1 LIRPPLADLDGAG
14 RRPSNPRSNGGPSN
28 PKSTVGGMYS
38 SRSDGAAGGQPR
50 SSSSRRS
57 MGALARDLSRSM
69 SRSLAS
75 IGATMGR
82 AVRDAGRYEPPQYSS
97 ASRRVELPPDVME
110 QIAENAQP
118 YRRSR
123 ARMLARKWRLGRVR
137 ANPIGYAAG
146 IAALITLL
154 FITVGVGGVGAT
166 YGVGVYDKHRA
177 DIQNIYNLKFGQSTQ
192 IFDRNGVLLYTARN
206 NDGVNIYLGL
216 DQISKKVQDATID
229 TEDPSFYS
237 NIGVDF
243 YGLLRAVV
251 SNTSSGD
258 TTGQGGSTIT
268 QQLVKRIVL
277 KDSDKTYQRKL
288 NEMFLAYGVT
298 ANYEKKQILEMYLNS
313 IDYGDLNQG
322 IEAAARNFFGIQP
335 DSAKGLSS
343 NQQLSWAQTAL
354 LVALPNSPSR
364 YLPYQFSCDSA
375 PCDESKWDN
384 PCLGNPH
391 DAVCVPNPKYSWQAM
406 GHEWLDYRRGLLVL
420 DKLHQYNNISDKDYA
435 DAKTELHDILTG
447 QKVYHQAGSINT
459 TGNGQNFGKRAPLFV
474 DYIFDQL
481 TRDFGVEN
489 PERAGLRIYTTLD
502 YSITEYAEKQLKYYI
517 LEPHDIRWPHYCGKA
532 GCKNVPSLAQTAN
545 AHNGAM
551 VAIDPHNGDIIS
563 FVGSV
568 DYGNP
573 DKRIAG
579 YIDMTGAT
587 YVNGKQVMRSMGSSA
602 KGVIYTTAFQLGW
615 NPATMMQD
623 QPICFDQQT
632 PLIND
637 PGKPDNGQKTHD
649 DFAPSCDGLYVPH
662 NFEDTS
668 FSGNIPI
675 RFALGSSLNVPATEA
690 MTFISG
696 STSRQGDTLES
707 MASRV
712 GITSWSKGLYGP
724 STALGTI
731 NMPMIQLASFYA
743 TIADGG
749 VRHPYRSILRIET
762 ADGTPLYQAAA
773 NPKGEQVVSPQ
784 AAYMLTSVLT
794 DDNARLPVF
803 NDHNPLSFPDYPV
816 AAKTGTAQGLKGP
829 SDIVTMGYSP
839 YLAMGVWM
847 GNTDNTDMAANT
859 IGIAGAGYVFSDVMQ
874 WAIDNYK
881 WPKVTGFPIPD
892 KMARGQ
898 FNCVT
903 GLAPF
908 QGETIAP
915 CKLNAVTP
923 GSVNLYIGYGGDSR
937 VNEDWYIKGQ
947 EPLES

>member
-1 LIRPPLADLDGAG
+1 
-14 RRPSNPRSNGGPSN
+14 
-28 PKSTVGGMYS
+28 
-38 SRSDGAAGGQPR
+38 
-50 SSSSRRS
+50 

-82 AVRDAGRYEPPQYSS
+82 AVRDAGRYEPPQFSGERS
-97 ASRRVELPPDVME
+97 RVELPPDLME
-110 QIAENAQP
+110 QISENSQP

-146 IAALITLL
+146 IAALVVMLVV
-154 FITVGVGGVGAT
+154 TVGVGGVGAV
-166 YGVGVYDKHRA
+166 YGIGVYDKHRA
-177 DIQNIYNLKFGQSTQ
+177 DIQDIYNLKFDASTQ
-192 IFDRNGVLLYTARN
+192 IFDRNGVLLYAAH
-206 NDGVNIYLGL
+206 NDQGVNFYKSL
-216 DQISKKVQDATID
+216 DQISMKVQKGTID

-237 NIGVDF
+237 NIGIDF
-243 YGLLRAVV
+243 YGTLRAVV

-268 QQLVKRIVL
+268 QQLVKRMVL
-277 KDSDKTYQRKL
+277 KDSDKSYQRKI

-298 ANYEKKQILEMYLNS
+298 ANYQKSQILEMYLNS
-313 IDYGDLNQG
+313 IDYGELNQG
-322 IEAAARNFFGIQP
+322 IEAAAQNFFGLQ
-335 DSAKGLSS
+335 DDARTGGTTASQKLT
-343 NQQLSWAQTAL
+343 WAQAAL

-364 YLPYQFSCDSA
+364 FQPNQFSCDAA

-384 PCLGNPH
+384 PCRGNPH
-391 DAVCVPNPKYSWQAM
+391 EAVCDPNPRYQWQSM

-420 DKLHQYNNISDKDYA
+420 DKLHQYQDISDKDYA
-435 DAKTELHDILTG
+435 DAKTQLHDILTE
-447 QKVYHQAGSINT
+447 QKVYHQAGPVNS
-459 TGNGQNFGKRAPLFV
+459 TGNGQDFGKRAPLFV
-474 DYIFDQL
+474 DYILEQL
-481 TRDFGVEN
+481 IDDFGVEN
-489 PERAGLRIYTTLD
+489 PQRAGLRIYTTLD
-502 YSITEYAEKQLKYYI
+502 YNITEYAEKQLKYYI
-517 LEPHDIRWPHYCGKA
+517 LEQHDLKWIHYCGS
-532 GCKNVPSLAQTAN
+532 GSCKNVPPLAQTAN

-551 VAIDPHNGDIIS
+551 VAIDPHNGDIIG

-573 DKRIAG
+573 DKRVAG

-587 YVNGKQVMRSMGSSA
+587 KGPGQSVVRSMGSSA
-602 KGVIYTTAFQLGW
+602 KGVIYTTAFQMGW
-615 NPATMMQD
+615 NPATMLQD
-623 QPICFDQQT
+623 QPICFDGSPQY
-632 PLIND
+632 ISD
-637 PGKPDNGQKTHD
+637 PGKPDDGQLTHD
-649 DFAPSCDGLYVPH
+649 DFAPGCDGLYVPH

-696 STSRQGDTLES
+696 STSRQGDTLQA
-707 MASRV
+707 MAGRV
-712 GITSWSKGLYGP
+712 GINWPKGRYGP

-731 NMPMIQLASFYA
+731 EMPMIDLANFYA
-743 TIADGG
+743 TVADGG
-749 VRHPYRSILRIET
+749 MRHPYRSILRIEA
-762 ADGTPLYQAAA
+762 ADGTPLYQAPA
-773 NPKGEQVVSPQ
+773 NPQGEQVISPE
-784 AAYMLTSVLT
+784 ASYMLTSVLT
-794 DDNARLPVF
+794 DDAARVPVF
-803 NDHNPLSFPDYPV
+803 NSPNPLSFPNFPV
-816 AAKTGTAQGLKGP
+816 AAKTGTAQGKIGP

-847 GNTDNTDMAANT
+847 GNTNNDDMAKNT

-881 WPKVTGFPIPD
+881 WPKVAGFPIPSD
-892 KMARGQ
+892 MARGQ

-915 CKLNAVTP
+915 CKLNKVSP
-923 GSVNLYIGYGGDSR
+923 EGVNLYVGYGGDSR
-937 VNEDWYIKGQ
+937 INEDWYIKGQ
-947 EPLES
+947 GPLQS

>member
-1 LIRPPLADLDGAG
+1 
-14 RRPSNPRSNGGPSN
+14 
-28 PKSTVGGMYS
+28 
-38 SRSDGAAGGQPR
+38 
-50 SSSSRRS
+50 

-75 IGATMGR
+75 LGATMGR
-82 AVRDAGRYEPPQYSS
+82 AVRDAGRYEPPELSS
-97 ASRRVELPPDVME
+97 PSRRVELPPDVME
-110 QIAENAQP
+110 QVSENAQP

-137 ANPIGYAAG
+137 ANPVGYAAG
-146 IAALITLL
+146 IAALVTLL
-154 FITVGVGGVGAT
+154 VVTLGVGGVGAT
-166 YGVGVYDKHRA
+166 YGIGVYDKHRA
-177 DIQNIYNLKFGQSTQ
+177 DIQDIYNLKFGQSTQ
-192 IFDRNGVLLYTARN
+192 IFDRNGVLLYTAH
-206 NDGVNIYLGL
+206 NDQGVNIYLPL
-216 DQISKKVQDATID
+216 SQISAKVQKATID

-237 NIGVDF
+237 NIGIDF
-243 YGLLRAVV
+243 YGTLRAVV

-268 QQLVKRIVL
+268 QQLVKRLVL
-277 KDSDKTYQRKL
+277 KDSDKNYQRKI

-298 ANYEKKQILEMYLNS
+298 ANYQKSQILEMYLNS

-322 IEAAARNFFGIQP
+322 IEAAASNFFGAQP
-335 DSAKGLSS
+335 DAAKGLSA
-343 NQQLSWAQTAL
+343 NQQLSWAQVAL

-364 YLPYQFSCDSA
+364 YLPYQFSCDAA

-391 DAVCVPNPKYSWQAM
+391 EAVCDPNPKYRWQSM

-420 DKLHQYNNISDKDYA
+420 DKLHQYQDISDKDYA
-435 DAKTELHDILTG
+435 NAKTELHDILTG

-459 TGNGQNFGKRAPLFV
+459 TGNGQDFGKRAPLFV
-474 DYIFDQL
+474 DYILDQL
-481 TRDFGVEN
+481 VRDYGIEN

-502 YSITEYAEKQLKYYI
+502 DNITEYAEKQLKYYI
-517 LEPHDIRWPHYCGKA
+517 LEPHDIKWSHYCSV
-532 GCKNVPSLAQTAN
+532 CTNVPPLATTAN

-551 VAIDPHNGDIIS
+551 VAIDPHNGDIIG

-568 DYGNP
+568 DYGNS

-587 YVNGKQVMRSMGSSA
+587 GDEASRVTRSMGSSI
-602 KGVIYTTAFQLGW
+602 KGVIYSTAFQMGW
-615 NPATMMQD
+615 NPATMLQD
-623 QPICFDQQT
+623 QPICYDQ
-632 PLIND
+632 PVPPIND
-637 PGKPDNGQKTHD
+637 PGQPDNGQPAHD
-649 DFAPSCDGLYVPH
+649 DYAPACDGLYVPH
-662 NFEDTS
+662 NFEDYS

-696 STSRQGDTLES
+696 STPREGDELLS
-707 MASRV
+707 MADRV
-712 GITSWSKGLYGP
+712 GITSWKKQDFGP
-724 STALGTI
+724 STALGTL
-731 NMPMIQLASFYA
+731 NMPMIELASFYA

-773 NPKGEQVVSPQ
+773 NPKGEQVISPQ

-794 DDNARLPVF
+794 DDAARVPVF
-803 NDHNPLSFPDYPV
+803 NTNNPLSFPNYPV

-847 GNTDNTDMAANT
+847 GNTNNDDMAQNV
-859 IGIAGAGYVFSDVMQ
+859 IGIAGAGYVFSDVMH

-881 WPKVTGFPIPD
+881 WPNVAGFPIPPD
-892 KMARGQ
+892 MARGQ

-903 GLAPF
+903 GLAPY

-915 CKLNAVTP
+915 CPLNLLTP
-923 GSVNLYIGYGGDSR
+923 RSTNLYVGYGGNTR

-947 EPLES
+947 APLQS

>member
-1 LIRPPLADLDGAG
+1 
-14 RRPSNPRSNGGPSN
+14 
-28 PKSTVGGMYS
+28 
-38 SRSDGAAGGQPR
+38 
-50 SSSSRRS
+50 

-69 SRSLAS
+69 SRSLQSLGAS
-75 IGATMGR
+75 VGR
-82 AVRDAGRYEPPQYSS
+82 AVRDAGRYEPPQLTGPG
-97 ASRRVELPPDVME
+97 RRVELPPDVVS
-110 QIAENAQP
+110 QFAENAQP

-146 IAALITLL
+146 IAALVALL
-154 FITVGVGGVGAT
+154 FVTVGVGGAGGA
-166 YGVGVYDKHRA
+166 YGLSVYDKHRA
-177 DIQNIYNLKFGQSTQ
+177 EIQDIYNLKFNQSTQ
-192 IFDRNGVLLYTARN
+192 IFDRNGLLLYTAHN
-206 NDGVNIYLGL
+206 NDGVNIYQQLE
-216 DQISKKVQDATID
+216 QISKKVQSATID

-243 YGLLRAVV
+243 YGLLRAAV

-258 TTGQGGSTIT
+258 ATGQGGSTIT
-268 QQLVKRIVL
+268 QQLVKRLVL
-277 KDSDKTYQRKL
+277 KDSTQNYQRKL

-313 IDYGDLNQG
+313 IDYGDQNQG
-322 IEAAARNFFGIQP
+322 IEAAAQNFFGLQP
-335 DSAKGLSS
+335 DPSTGVSASQKLT
-343 NQQLSWAQTAL
+343 WAQTAL

-364 YLPYQFSCDSA
+364 FLPIKFSCDSA

-384 PCLGNPH
+384 PCVGNPH
-391 DAVCVPNPKYSWQAM
+391 DAVCDPNPKYKWQSM

-420 DKLHQYNNISDKDYA
+420 DKLHQYKDISDKDYA
-435 DAKTELHDILTG
+435 DAKTQVHDILTN
-447 QKVYHQAGSINT
+447 QQVYHQAGPVNT
-459 TGNGQNFGKRAPLFV
+459 TGNGQEYGKRAPLFV

-481 TRDFGVEN
+481 IRDYGVEN
-489 PERAGLRIYTTLD
+489 PERAGLKVYTTLD
-502 YSITEYAEKQLKYYI
+502 YSITEYTEKQLKYYI
-517 LEPHDIRWPHYCGKA
+517 QQPHDIRWSHYCGV
-532 GCKNVPSLAQTAN
+532 CKNVPSLAQTAN

-551 VAIDPHNGDIIS
+551 VAIDPHNGDIIG

-573 DKRIAG
+573 DKQIAG

-587 YVNGKQVMRSMGSSA
+587 GSEKTRVKRSLGSSV
-602 KGVIYTTAFQLGW
+602 KGVIYTTAFQMGW
-615 NPATMMQD
+615 NPATIVQD
-623 QPICFDQQT
+623 QPICFDQQN
-632 PLIND
+632 PLTSD
-637 PGKPDNGQKTHD
+637 GKQTHD
-649 DFAPSCDGLYVPH
+649 DFAPGCDGLYVPH

-675 RFALGSSLNVPATEA
+675 RFGLGSSLNVPATET
-690 MTFISG
+690 MNFISG

-707 MASRV
+707 MADRV
-712 GITSWSKGLYGP
+712 GITSWTKGRFGP
-724 STALGTI
+724 STALGSLE
-731 NMPMIQLASFYA
+731 MPMIELASFYA

-762 ADGTPLYQAAA
+762 ADGTPLYQAPA

-794 DDNARLPVF
+794 DDAARVPVF
-803 NDHNPLSFPDYPV
+803 NYNNPLSFPNYPV
-816 AAKTGTAQGLKGP
+816 AAKTGTSQGKIGP

-847 GNTDNTDMAANT
+847 GNTDNSDMAKNI

-881 WPKVTGFPIPD
+881 WPKVGGFPIPAN
-892 KMARGQ
+892 MARGQ

-903 GLAPF
+903 GLAPY

-915 CKLNAVTP
+915 CKLNKVSP
-923 GSVNLYIGYGGDSR
+923 DGVNLYVGYGGDSR
-937 VNEDWYIKGQ
+937 INEDWYIKGQ
-947 EPLES
+947 EPLQS

>member
-1 LIRPPLADLDGAG
+1 
-14 RRPSNPRSNGGPSN
+14 
-28 PKSTVGGMYS
+28 
-38 SRSDGAAGGQPR
+38 
-50 SSSSRRS
+50 

-75 IGATMGR
+75 IGATVGR
-82 AVRDAGRYEPPQYSS
+82 AVRDAGRYEPPQPSGG
-97 ASRRVELPPDVME
+97 SRRVELPPDVMD
-110 QIAENAQP
+110 QLAENPQP

-137 ANPIGYAAG
+137 ANPVGYAAG
-146 IAALITLL
+146 VAALVALL
-154 FITVGVGGVGAT
+154 FVTVGVGGAGGA
-166 YGVGVYDKHRA
+166 YGISVYDKHRA
-177 DIQNIYNLKFGQSTQ
+177 DVQNIYNLKFNQSTQ
-192 IFDRNGVLLYTARN
+192 VFDRNGVLLYVAQSS
-206 NDGVNIYLGL
+206 DGVNIYEPL
-216 DQISKKVQDATID
+216 DNISEKVQKATID

-251 SNTSSGD
+251 SNTSNGD

-268 QQLVKRIVL
+268 QQLVKRLVL
-277 KDSDKTYQRKL
+277 KDSDKNYQRKL

-298 ANYEKKQILEMYLNS
+298 ANYEKKQIIEMYLNS
-313 IDYGDLNQG
+313 IDYGELNQG
-322 IEAAARNFFGIQP
+322 IEAAARNFFGIQE
-335 DSAKGLSS
+335 DKSKGLTAS
-343 NQQLSWAQTAL
+343 QQLSWAQAAL

-364 YLPYQFSCDSA
+364 LQPNQFSCDSA
-375 PCDESKWDN
+375 PCDESQWDN

-391 DAVCVPNPKYSWQAM
+391 ESVCDPNPKYKWQST

-420 DKLHQYNNISDKDYA
+420 DKLHQYHDISDKDYA

-447 QKVYHQAGSINT
+447 QKVYHHAGSVNT
-459 TGNGQNFGKRAPLFV
+459 TGNGQDFGKRAPLFV

-481 TRDFGVEN
+481 IRDFGVEN

-517 LEPHDIRWPHYCGKA
+517 MEPHDIKWAHYCSV
-532 GCKNVPSLAQTAN
+532 CKNVPPLSKSAN

-551 VAIDPHNGDIIS
+551 VAIDPHTGDIIG

-573 DKRIAG
+573 DKQVAG

-587 YVNGKQVMRSMGSSA
+587 HVGGKQVIRSMGSSV
-602 KGVIYTTAFQLGW
+602 KGVIYTTAFQMGW
-615 NPATMMQD
+615 NPATMVQD
-623 QPICFDQQT
+623 QPICFDQ
-632 PLIND
+632 PNP
-637 PGKPDNGQKTHD
+637 PGPDGQPTHD
-649 DFAPSCDGLYVPH
+649 DFAPGCDGLYVPH

-675 RFALGSSLNVPATEA
+675 RFGLGSSLNVPATEA

-712 GITSWSKGLYGP
+712 GITTWQKGRFGP
-724 STALGTI
+724 STALGTLE
-731 NMPMIQLASFYA
+731 MPMIELASFYA

-762 ADGTPLYQAAA
+762 ADGTPLYQAPA

-794 DDNARLPVF
+794 DDMARVPVF
-803 NDHNPLSFPDYPV
+803 NFNNPLSFPNYPV
-816 AAKTGTAQGLKGP
+816 AAKTGTAQGKVGP

-847 GNTDNTDMAANT
+847 GNTDNSDMAKNT

-881 WPKVTGFPIPD
+881 WPKVAGFPIPS

-903 GLAPF
+903 GLAPY
-908 QGETIAP
+908 QGDTIAP
-915 CKLNAVTP
+915 CKLNKVSP
-923 GSVNLYIGYGGDSR
+923 DGVNLYVGYGGDSR
-937 VNEDWYIKGQ
+937 VNEDWYVQGQ
-947 EPLES
+947 EPLQS

>member
-1 LIRPPLADLDGAG
+1 MFT
-14 RRPSNPRSNGGPSN
+14 SRSNG
-28 PKSTVGGMYS
+28 
-38 SRSDGAAGGQPR
+38 AGGQPR
-50 SSSSRRS
+50 GDTSRRS

-82 AVRDAGRYEPPQYSS
+82 AVRDAGRYEPPQQSGV
-97 ASRRVELPPDVME
+97 SRGAALPPDLMA

-137 ANPIGYAAG
+137 ANPVGYAAG
-146 IAALITLL
+146 IAALVALL

-166 YGVGVYDKHRA
+166 YGIGVYDKHRA

-391 DAVCVPNPKYSWQAM
+391 DAVCVPNPKYSWQSM

-420 DKLHQYNNISDKDYA
+420 DKLHQYSNISDKDYA

-517 LEPHDIRWPHYCGKA
+517 LEPHDIRWPHYCGRA

-602 KGVIYTTAFQLGW
+602 KGVIYTTAFQMGW
-615 NPATMMQD
+615 NPATILQD

-632 PLIND
+632 PLIDD

-649 DFAPSCDGLYVPH
+649 DFAPACDGLYVPH

-690 MTFISG
+690 MTYISG

-707 MASRV
+707 MAGRV
-712 GITSWSKGLYGP
+712 GITSWEKGLYGP

-847 GNTDNTDMAANT
+847 GNTDNSDMAANT

-881 WPKVTGFPIPD
+881 WPKVSGFPIPD

-915 CKLNAVTP
+915 CKLNVVVP
-923 GSVNLYIGYGGDSR
+923 GSVNLYDGYGGDSR
-937 VNEDWYIKGQ
+937 INEDWYIKGQ